1 MSALS
6 SQALVSKL
14 GRHYLNH
21 VIKVNSPLGSYV
33 VDFPGGPVA
42 KNPPANAG
50 DKSLIP
56 GPGRGHMP
64 KASKPVSHNYGAC
77 VQNYWWPH
85 AQCTYSAA
93 REATAVRKLSTAAQ
107 EQPSLATPEK
117 AHPQQWR
124 PSTAI
129 NTCIQVMLLYDQG
142 QGCFAS
148 VVSSLKATTPVLS
161 WEASENSNWMTF
173 NKYLAR
179 TL

>member
-77 VQNYWWPH
+77 VQNY
-85 AQCTYSAA
+85 
-93 REATAVRKLSTAAQ
+93 
-107 EQPSLATPEK
+107 
-117 AHPQQWR
+117 
-124 PSTAI
+124 
-129 NTCIQVMLLYDQG
+129 
-142 QGCFAS
+142 
-148 VVSSLKATTPVLS
+148 
-161 WEASENSNWMTF
+161 
-173 NKYLAR
+173 
-179 TL
+179 